1 MSCVCLV
8 SCDSCPVSCAHLV
21 TVYLRVYVNTPADVS
36 TNTPNDPGPNWYD
49 HGVYFQFAY
58 VVNVSIV
65 SSVFTDNSANCTSCS
80 GGALSVSLGGFVT
93 VVDSSFVGNS
103 AGQAG
108 GAVFAGS
115 ARWTP
120 ATCALHFERVVMANN
135 SAVLGGAQLYDGCPG
150 ALTFLDTSVGARP
163 VARGEVDREWI
174 GVESQE
180 KRVWEAKY
188 AVIFLEGIQN

>member
-1 MSCVCLV
+1 M
-8 SCDSCPVSCAHLV
+8 
-21 TVYLRVYVNTPADVS
+21 YLRVYVCGTRWGAGVGNSAGGGGGAIYVNTPADVS
-36 TNTPNDPGPNWYD
+36 TNTPNDPGPNCYD

-65 SSVFTDNSANCTSCS
+65 GSVFTDNSANCTSCS

-163 VARGEVDREWI
+163 VARGGGWI
-174 GVESQE
+174 GNGLVLSG
-180 KRVWEAKY
+180 KRRGWGVDTP
-188 AVIFLEGIQN
+188 